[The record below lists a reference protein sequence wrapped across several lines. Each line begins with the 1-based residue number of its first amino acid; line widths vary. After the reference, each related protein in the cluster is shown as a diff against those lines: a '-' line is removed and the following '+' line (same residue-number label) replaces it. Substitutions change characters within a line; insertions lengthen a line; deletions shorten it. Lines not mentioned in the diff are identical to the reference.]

1 MTPPVACHAASR
13 HRRSGGRTL
22 PQAGATSVT
31 FLAAALLAALCGVPA
46 KAQTLSQV
54 APEEKPA
61 FDVVIRGGTVYDG
74 TGEKPFV
81 ADVGIVGDKIA
92 SVGQLGDAK
101 ATTVI
106 DARGLAVAPGF
117 INMLSWATESLLVDG
132 RGQSDVRQGVTL
144 EVFGEG
150 WSMGPLND
158 RMRAQLVRDQS
169 DLKYDVP
176 WTSLKEYLEHVAA
189 RGTSMNVASFVG
201 ATSVRIHVLGYEDRR
216 PTDEELAAMKKLVR
230 EAMED
235 GALGVGS
242 SLIYAPAFY
251 ADTRELTELCKV
263 AAQYGGMYISHIRS
277 EGNKLL
283 EGVDELVTIAREA
296 NVPAEIYHLKAAGR
310 DNWQKHDAVVA
321 RVEAARDA
329 GLRITADMY
338 TYTAGAT
345 GLDAA
350 MPPWVQEGGYARWRD
365 RLRDPA
371 TRKRVVDEMRT
382 PTDKWENL
390 LLAAGSPEKVLLV
403 GFKNES
409 LKQLTGKTLAQ
420 VAAQRGKSPEETAI
434 DLVIEDGSRVDT
446 VYFMMDEA
454 NVKKNIALPWVSFCS
469 DSAALSPEGA
479 FLKSNPHPRAYG
491 TFARLLGKYIRDER
505 VIPLETAVHK
515 LTWLPAR
522 NLRLV
527 RRGLLRDGYF
537 ADVVVFDPSK
547 IADHATYD
555 RPHQFATGVRDV
567 LVNGKAVIRDGEH
580 TGAKPGRVVWGPG
593 KRGGETR
600 PPVAMTDEGR
610 RIHAEA
616 LVADGHND
624 LPWEVRTRQGNSFD
638 KADIAKP
645 QPKMNTDIPRLRE
658 GNVGWQFWSVYVPAE
673 TANDGKALAAT
684 LEQVALV
691 REMMKRYGD
700 TFEMAS
706 TAADVERI
714 CRSGKIASMIG
725 VEGGHSIE
733 NSLANL
739 RRLYE
744 LGARYMTLTHSDT
757 LDWADSATDAA
768 KSGGLSP
775 FGEDVV
781 REMNRLGMLVDLSHV
796 SDETMKDALRVTQA
810 PVIYSHSSAR
820 AVADHPR
827 NVSDEVLLLVKKNR
841 GVVMVNFFSGFVVP
855 SSAKKMARM
864 FDVSRELRKK
874 FPDEHDYE
882 RERERWRRANPIEPG
897 TIHDVVDHID
907 HIVRVAGID
916 HVGIGSDF
924 DGVGMLPAQL
934 EDVSKYPLITQ
945 ELLNRGYTRQQI
957 HKVLGG
963 NILRAMREA
972 EAAAA
977 KLSAAPGEGESIR

>member
-1 MTPPVACHAASR
+1 MSVFAPTHVANAEFADEP
-13 HRRSGGRTL
+13 RT
-22 PQAGATSVT
+22 
-31 FLAAALLAALCGVPA
+31 
-46 KAQTLSQV
+46 
-54 APEEKPA
+54 
-61 FDVVIRGGTVYDG
+61 FDVLVRGGTIYNG
-74 TGEKPFV
+74 MGEPPFV
-81 ADVGIVGDKIA
+81 ADIGIDGDKIA
-92 SVGQLGDAK
+92 AIGELATAK
-101 ATTVI
+101 GHKEI

-132 RGQSDVRQGVTL
+132 RGESDVRQGVTL

-150 WSMGPLND
+150 WSMGPINE
-158 RMRAQLVRDQS
+158 RMRAQLKRDQS
-169 DLKYDVP
+169 DLKFDVP
-176 WTSLKEYLEHVAA
+176 WTSLAEYLQHVAD

-201 ATSVRIHVLGYEDRR
+201 ATSVRINVLGYADRR
-216 PTDEELAAMKKLVR
+216 PSEEEMEAMRKLVR
-230 EAMED
+230 QAMEQ

-263 AAQYGGMYISHIRS
+263 AGQHGGIYISHMRS

-283 EGVDELVTIAREA
+283 EGVDELVTIARDA
-296 NVPAEIYHLKAAGR
+296 NIPAEIYHLKAAGR
-310 DNWQKHDAVVA
+310 ENWSKHDDVV
-321 RVEAARDA
+321 RKVEAARDA

-350 MPPWVQEGGYARWRD
+350 MPPWVQEGGYARWRE
-365 RLRDPA
+365 RLRDPD
-371 TRKRVVDEMRT
+371 TRKRVVEEMKT

-390 LLAAGSPEKVLLV
+390 LLAAGSPDNVLVV

-409 LKQLTGKTLAQ
+409 LKHLTGKTLAQ
-420 VAAQRGKSPEETAI
+420 VAKQRGMSPEETAI

-469 DSAALSPEGA
+469 DSAALSPEGV

-491 TFARLLGKYIRDER
+491 TFARLLGKYVRDEK
-505 VIPLETAVHK
+505 VIPLETAIHK

-527 RRGLLRDGYF
+527 RRGLLMDGYY
-537 ADVVVFDPSK
+537 ADVVIFDPAK
-547 IADHATYD
+547 IADRATYD
-555 RPHQFATGVRDV
+555 RPHQLAVGVRDV
-567 LVNGKAVIRDGEH
+567 LVNGVAVLRDGEH
-580 TGAKPGRVVWGPG
+580 TGEKPGQVVWGPG
-593 KRGGETR
+593 RRTSSKQLAESR
-600 PPVAMTDEGR
+600 PAVVMTEEGR
-610 RIHAEA
+610 RIHAVA
-616 LVADGHND
+616 LLADGHND
-624 LPWEVRTRQGNSFD
+624 LPWEIRTRQGNSFD

-645 QPKMNTDIPRLRE
+645 QPKMHTDIPRLRE

-673 TANDGKALAAT
+673 TAKNGKALATT
-684 LEQVALV
+684 LEQVSLV
-691 REMMKRYGD
+691 QDMMKRYGD

-706 TAADVERI
+706 TVADVERI
-714 CRSGKIASMIG
+714 RKAGKIASMIG
-725 VEGGHSIE
+725 IEGGHSIE

-739 RRLYE
+739 RRLHE

-768 KSGGLSP
+768 KSDGLSP

-781 REMNRLGMLVDLSHV
+781 REMNRLGMMVDLSHV
-796 SDETMKDALRVTQA
+796 SDETMKDAIRVSRA

-827 NVSDEVLLLVKKNR
+827 NVSDEVLRLVKKNR

-855 SSAKKMARM
+855 SSAKKMAGM
-864 FDVSRELRKK
+864 FDATRELRKK
-874 FPDEHDYE
+874 FPDDQDFD
-882 RERERWRRANPIEPG
+882 RERKIWRLANPIEPG

-907 HIVRVAGID
+907 HIVRVAGIE

-957 HKVLGG
+957 HLILGG

-972 EAAAA
+972 EEVAATLAA
-977 KLSAAPGEGESIR
+977 DTGK